1 MSANKLENKDINF
14 ITTDEIEGK
23 VEAVFSVFNEVDSD
37 GDVVTAGSVKSG
49 YGDEKGVA
57 MVWAHEWKEVVGR
70 GTIEQD
76 NNKAVFKG
84 QFIMDTQAGR
94 DAFHTV
100 KAMSD
105 MQQWSFGYEVIDSE
119 LGMFKTKDGQD
130 KEVRYLKEL
139 KVWEVSPV
147 LVGANQNTYTL
158 SVKSEKKEDEI
169 IVEETKDEIR
179 KDVFDN
185 PGEAMERAKEIG
197 CDDIHSH
204 DENGETI
211 FMPCK
216 THNEYEQALN
226 EPKGTRFVD
235 DISELRTNLENTLNR
250 AKELTSLR
258 LEKNKTLSK
267 EATENLIELA
277 DDLQSGFA
285 DVSDLLDAGAKSESV
300 ANTNYDSELYNSLMK
315 QTLIIDTNSVDI

>member
-1 MSANKLENKDINF
+1 MSESVEHKNIIFN
-14 ITTDEIEGK
+14 TTDEAEGK
-23 VEAVFSVFNEVDSD
+23 VEAVFSVFNEIDSD

-70 GTIEQD
+70 GEIFQD

-94 DAFHTV
+94 DAFATV
-100 KAMSD
+100 KAMGD
-105 MQQWSFGYEVIDSE
+105 LQQWSFGYEVVDSE
-119 LGMFKTKDGQD
+119 VGMFKTKDGQE

-158 SVKSEKKEDEI
+158 AVKSDNNFDQEEKA
-169 IVEETKDEIR
+169 EIR

-185 PGEAMERAKEIG
+185 PGEAMERAKQIG
-197 CDDIHSH
+197 CDEIHSH
-204 DENGETI
+204 EENGQTI

-216 THNEYEQALN
+216 THEEYEQALN

-235 DISELRTNLENTLNR
+235 DISELRINLENVINR
-250 AKELTSLR
+250 AKGLTSLR
-258 LEKNKTLSK
+258 IEKNKMLSK
-267 EATENLIELA
+267 EASDSLVELA
-277 DDLQSGFA
+277 DDIQNAFA
-285 DVSDLLDAGAKSESV
+285 DLSDLLDAGANNETL
-300 ANTNYDSELYNSLMK
+300 TNNNLDTELYNQHMK
-315 QTLIIDTNSVDI
+315 NTLNIITDSVDI

>member
-1 MSANKLENKDINF
+1 MSESVEHKNIIFN
-14 ITTDEIEGK
+14 TTDEAEGK
-23 VEAVFSVFNEVDSD
+23 VEAVFSVFNEIDSD

-70 GTIEQD
+70 GEILQD

-94 DAFHTV
+94 DAFATV
-100 KAMSD
+100 KAMGD
-105 MQQWSFGYEVIDSE
+105 LQQWSFGYEVVDSE
-119 LGMFKTKDGQD
+119 VGMFKTKDGNE

-158 SVKSEKKEDEI
+158 AVKSENNSDH
-169 IVEETKDEIR
+169 EEKAEIR

-185 PGEAMERAKEIG
+185 PGEAQARAKELG
-197 CDDIHSH
+197 CDSIHSH
-204 DENGETI
+204 EENGQTI

-216 THNEYEQALN
+216 THEEYEQALN

-235 DISELRTNLENTLNR
+235 DISELRINLENVINR
-250 AKELTSLR
+250 AKGLTSLR
-258 LEKNKTLSK
+258 IEKNKMLSK
-267 EATENLIELA
+267 EASDSLVDLA
-277 DDLQSGFA
+277 DDIQSAFA
-285 DVSDLLDAGAKSESV
+285 DLSDLLDAGANNETL
-300 ANTNYDSELYNSLMK
+300 TNDNLDTELYNQHMK
-315 QTLIIDTNSVDI
+315 NTLNIITDSVDI

>member
-1 MSANKLENKDINF
+1 MSNNSVEHKDVIFN
-14 ITTDEIEGK
+14 TTDEIEGK
-23 VEAVFSVFNEVDSD
+23 VEAVFSVFNEIDSD

-49 YGDEKGVA
+49 YGDKGVA

-70 GTIEQD
+70 GEIIQD

-84 QFIMDTQAGR
+84 QFIMETQAGR

-100 KAMSD
+100 KAMGD
-105 MQQWSFGYEVIDSE
+105 MQQWSFGYEVVDSE
-119 LGMFKTKDGQD
+119 IGMFKTKDGQE

-158 SVKSEKKEDEI
+158 AVKSEKEIDEA
-169 IVEETKDEIR
+169 EEKAEIR

-185 PGEAMERAKEIG
+185 PGEAMERAKQIG
-197 CDDIHSH
+197 CDEIHSH
-204 DENGETI
+204 EENGQTI

-216 THNEYEQALN
+216 THAEYEEALN

-235 DISELRTNLENTLNR
+235 DISELRINLENVINR
-250 AKELTSLR
+250 AKGLTTLR
-258 LEKNKTLSK
+258 IEKNKQLSS
-267 EATENLIELA
+267 EATDSLVELA
-277 DDLQSGFA
+277 DDLQNAFA
-285 DVSDLLDAGAKSESV
+285 NVSDLLDAGASDETLT
-300 ANTNYDSELYNSLMK
+300 NTELDTELYNSHMK
-315 QTLIIDTNSVDI
+315 NTLDIITQSVDI